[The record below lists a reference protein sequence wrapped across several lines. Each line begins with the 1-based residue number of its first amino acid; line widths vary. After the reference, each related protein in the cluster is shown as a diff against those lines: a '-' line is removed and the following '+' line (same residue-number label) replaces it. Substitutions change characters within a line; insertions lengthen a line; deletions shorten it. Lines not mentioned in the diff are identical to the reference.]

1 MYKISFDRKLKQKKM
16 KITVT
21 GSLGNVSR
29 VLVEK
34 LTAKG
39 HQVKVVSSNDG
50 KAGEIEAV
58 GAVACI
64 GSLTDEDFVVRAFS
78 GADAVYTMVPPE
90 FSAVDYYEFADA
102 IHRNYVRAIEKNDI
116 RYAVN
121 LSSIGVAFA
130 GVAPLTRYYDLER
143 RLNEISG
150 LNIVHLRPA
159 MFYNN
164 FYGSLGMVK
173 EQGIIG
179 HNIPGTAEI
188 LMTHPRDIAEAA
200 YGYLNSL
207 SFTGRRFRS
216 VVSDVRSGNEIA
228 GILSGEIGKPLH
240 WVEFPD
246 DALMAGLLQNGFS
259 PDSAE
264 TLIINAGRAIREGLF
279 DGYRD
284 EKLSGGRKFGD
295 FAKEFAAAYKFQ
307 GV

>member
-1 MYKISFDRKLKQKKM
+1 M

-116 RYAVN
+116 RYVVN

-143 RLNEISG
+143 RLNEVSG

-164 FYGSLGMVK
+164 FYGSLGMMK

-188 LMTHPRDIAEAA
+188 LMTHPRDIAELA
-200 YGYLNSL
+200 YGFFGSL
-207 SFTGRRFRS
+207 SFSGHQLRP
-216 VVSDVRSGNEIA
+216 VVSDVKTGNEIA
-228 GILSGEIGKPLH
+228 EILGNEIGKVLH

-246 DALMAGLLQNGFS
+246 NALMDGLLQNGFS
-259 PDSAE
+259 RDSAE
-264 TLIINAGRAIREGLF
+264 TLIVNAGRAIREGLF

-284 EKLSGGRKFGD
+284 EKLPGGREFCD
-295 FAKEFAAAYKFQ
+295 FAKEFAVIFR
-307 GV
+307 V